1 MKKKARATQHPPPEA
16 FPPDFLTKSTRLN
29 VVFRSCLL
37 YRAFLG
43 LLIHPIPRCPYPGI
57 TPLLQ
62 ALVTRPD
69 VRALK
74 LFLNDGFRNPNFIS
88 IIYKTHVRQMLTSI
102 NQLNC
107 GHTANH
113 IRHSGISLSS
123 KIVLLR

>member
-1 MKKKARATQHPPPEA
+1 MK
-16 FPPDFLTKSTRLN
+16 
-29 VVFRSCLL
+29 
-37 YRAFLG
+37 
-43 LLIHPIPRCPYPGI
+43 
-57 TPLLQ
+57 

-113 IRHSGISLSS
+113 IRLSGGDPNS